1 MTEASQR
8 LAAIVRDHAVVVV
21 CGTGG
26 VGKTTVSASL
36 ALGAALDGRR
46 VLVMTIDPA
55 KRLADSLGIEGKLN
69 EATPIDL
76 VGALGADGVPEGA
89 GTLHA
94 MMLDAKGT
102 WDETVRRFAKTEQ
115 NRDRIFANQ
124 YYQRASE
131 SLSGSQEYMAME
143 KLLETHEL
151 GEYDLIVL
159 DTPPTRNALDFL
171 EAPDRL
177 MAVLE
182 EGVLGWLI
190 PRQRGRFSP
199 VSAGLRLF
207 GKGREAMFNVLERFM
222 GGEVIRGIADFVGA
236 FSELLEGFRS
246 RAGDVMKLLRGTDTA
261 FLMVAS
267 PNRIA
272 LSEALYFH
280 DRLAD
285 ADIPFRGFV
294 INRVRPSAAAQEGV
308 PLPELPL
315 EPADAGFTLTG
326 DAEHGAALAAVWSN
340 HRLRTRWAL
349 VDRHHIGAL
358 AAHCG
363 EGVPY
368 VEVPELE
375 GEVHDLDAL
384 RHLLEWLR

>member
-1 MTEASQR
+1 
-8 LAAIVRDHAVVVV
+8 
-21 CGTGG
+21 
-26 VGKTTVSASL
+26 
-36 ALGAALDGRR
+36 
-46 VLVMTIDPA
+46 
-55 KRLADSLGIEGKLN
+55 
-69 EATPIDL
+69 
-76 VGALGADGVPEGA
+76 
-89 GTLHA
+89 
-94 MMLDAKGT
+94 
-102 WDETVRRFAKTEQ
+102 
-115 NRDRIFANQ
+115 
-124 YYQRASE
+124 
-131 SLSGSQEYMAME
+131 ME
-143 KLLETHEL
+143 KLLETHEV
-151 GEYDLIVL
+151 GGYDLIVL

-236 FSELLEGFRS
+236 FSELLDGFRS
-246 RAGDVMKLLRGTDTA
+246 RAGDVMKLLRSEDTA

-280 DRLAD
+280 DRLAE

-294 INRVRPSAAAQEGV
+294 INRVRPSAAAANGGELAG
-308 PLPELPL
+308 LPE
-315 EPADAGFTLTG
+315 DATAVGFTKTG
-326 DAEHGAALAAVWSN
+326 DPTRDAVVDAVWTN

-349 VDRHHIGAL
+349 VDRHHMGAL

-363 EGVPY
+363 DGVPY

-375 GEVHDLDAL
+375 GEIHDLDAL
-384 RHLLEWLR
+384 RLLLDYLR